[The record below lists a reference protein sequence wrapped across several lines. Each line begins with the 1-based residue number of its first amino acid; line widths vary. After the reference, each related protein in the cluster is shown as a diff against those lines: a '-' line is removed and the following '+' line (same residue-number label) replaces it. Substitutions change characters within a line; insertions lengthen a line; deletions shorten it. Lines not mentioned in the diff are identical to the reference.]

1 MHEHGRLLQPGVLQ
15 PRAQLTKRQTEVL
28 VFIWRYYVDHEC
40 YPTHREITS
49 ALGAASSNA
58 RPWIDGLEKK
68 GILTKVDGRRNIRI
82 TTEGVVALEARGLVR
97 QEQLEL

>member
-1 MHEHGRLLQPGVLQ
+1 MLEFGRLGEQGVLQ
-15 PRAQLTKRQTEVL
+15 PKAKLTKRQTEVL
-28 VFIWRYYVDHEC
+28 AFIWRYFVDHQC

-58 RPWIDGLEKK
+58 RPWIEGLEKK
-68 GILTKVDGRRNIRI
+68 GVITKVDGVRNIRI
-82 TTEGVVALEARGLVR
+82 TTEGVGALQALGLIR